1 MKFFVKFCLLKND
14 NGMLQLI
21 YSGLIVTVVLLIR
34 YELLFLILYVNF
46 ANITPG

>member
-1 MKFFVKFCLLKND
+1 MLFVELCLFKNG

-21 YSGLIVTVVLLIR
+21 YSGLIVIVVLLTR

-46 ANITPG
+46 ANITPVN